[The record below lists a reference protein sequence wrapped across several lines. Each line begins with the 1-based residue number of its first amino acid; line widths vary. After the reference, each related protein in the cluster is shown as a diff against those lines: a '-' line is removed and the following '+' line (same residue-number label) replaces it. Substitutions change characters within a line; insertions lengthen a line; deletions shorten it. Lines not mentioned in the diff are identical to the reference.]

1 MYKVDP
7 ETLETKE
14 KVWAGGIR
22 GWACGTEE
30 PDRKPN
36 DQCSCKAWSEASLP
50 CVLESLRNLPS
61 SKAALTQSLPT
72 AADQGRDRCRLI
84 SVWPFST
91 ELAAC
96 LDLPVLVCA

>member
-36 DQCSCKAWSEASLP
+36 DQCSCKA
-50 CVLESLRNLPS
+50 
-61 SKAALTQSLPT
+61 
-72 AADQGRDRCRLI
+72 
-84 SVWPFST
+84 
-91 ELAAC
+91 
-96 LDLPVLVCA
+96 